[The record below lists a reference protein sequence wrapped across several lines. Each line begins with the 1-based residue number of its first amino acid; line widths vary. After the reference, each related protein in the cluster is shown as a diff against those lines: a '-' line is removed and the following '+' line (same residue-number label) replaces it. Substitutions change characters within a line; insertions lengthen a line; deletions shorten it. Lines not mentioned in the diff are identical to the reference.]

1 MRIDA
6 DRWPL
11 DWPTDW
17 PRTTRR
23 ENTARYSLS
32 FDASRERLVRHL
44 KMLGATE
51 FVLSTNVPLRKD
63 GFPRTTTEPRDPGVA
78 VYWVEAYAQPANGK
92 PSTRAYRSKVI
103 ACDHWTRV
111 RDNLRACG
119 MAIEALRA
127 LQRSGATQVIDR
139 VFTGFAALPANAS
152 KSNWRTVLGFD
163 PEIEIVSPEILKAAY
178 FAASLAAHPDR
189 GGSHEEQSRVN
200 QAHVDARRELG
211 L

>member
-6 DRWPL
+6 DRFPLAWPA
-11 DWPTDW
+11 DW

-63 GFPRTTTEPRDPGVA
+63 GFPRTTTEPHDPGVA
-78 VYWVEAYAQPANGK
+78 VYWVEAYSQPANGK
-92 PSTRAYRSKVI
+92 PATRAYRSKVI
-103 ACDHWTRV
+103 ACDHWSRV

-139 VFTGFAALPANAS
+139 VFTGFAALPATAS
-152 KSNWRTVLGFD
+152 KSSWRTVLEIG
-163 PEIEIVSPEILKAAY
+163 PEITRISPELLKDAY
-178 FAASLAAHPDR
+178 FTASLVAHPDR
-189 GGSHEEQSRVN
+189 GGSHDDQARVN
-200 QAHVDARRELG
+200 QAYADARRELG